1 MDKESFGD
9 IPETLEVFI
18 SDTELSIMD
27 ACFEELAYRYRA
39 KTDGGPD
46 HLEVWY
52 PYNFIEK
59 KNYASIK
66 FCH

>member
-9 IPETLEVFI
+9 IPETLEVSI

-27 ACFEELAYRYRA
+27 ACFKELAYRYCA

-46 HLEVWY
+46 HLAV
-52 PYNFIEK
+52 
-59 KNYASIK
+59 
-66 FCH
+66 

>member
-1 MDKESFGD
+1 
-9 IPETLEVFI
+9 
-18 SDTELSIMD
+18 MD
-27 ACFEELAYRYRA
+27 ACFKELAYRYRA
-39 KTDGGPD
+39 ETDGGPD